1 MPVIFSEKQREE
13 IKQKLKE
20 NALKSFENAG
30 VRKTT
35 VAELAKNVGIAKG
48 TFYNF
53 YASKGALIADI
64 LADFDKISISELRKY
79 LEKQERIPIGKM
91 FEIYQNAFR
100 PETAFSFHFTPDDI
114 EWLKETE
121 ETKHYFSPEYGI
133 KTAKLILGYVDGIR
147 SDIDYAYV
155 VNIAKLINLMIENR
169 SSMCESAFDQNLHSL
184 MELMLTYLK
193 A

>member
-1 MPVIFSEKQREE
+1 MPIIFSEKQREE
-13 IKQKLKE
+13 IKQKLKGS
-20 NALKSFENAG
+20 ALNSFENKG

-35 VAELAKNVGIAKG
+35 VAELAKTVGIAKG

-53 YASKGALIADI
+53 YESKGALIADI
-64 LADFDKISISELRKY
+64 LADFDEISIRELCKY
-79 LEKQERIPIGKM
+79 LEKQERIPIDKM

-100 PETAFSFHFTPDDI
+100 PESAFSFHFTPDDI
-114 EWLKETE
+114 EWLKETA

-133 KTAKLILGYVDGIR
+133 KTAKLILDYVDGIR
-147 SDIDYAYV
+147 SDVDYAYV

-169 SSMCESAFDQNLHSL
+169 ESMCESAFDQNLHSL
-184 MELMLTYLK
+184 MELMLTYLR

>member
-1 MPVIFSEKQREE
+1 MPVIFTEEQREE
-13 IKQKLKE
+13 IKQKIKKS
-20 NALKSFENAG
+20 ALKSFEDKG

-35 VAELAKNVGIAKG
+35 VAELATSVGIAKG

-53 YASKGALIADI
+53 YESKGSLIADI
-64 LADFDKISISELRKY
+64 LADFDKISVTELRSY
-79 LEKQERIPIGKM
+79 LEKEGRIPIEKM

-100 PETAFSFHFTPDDI
+100 PESAFSFHFTPDDI

>member
-1 MPVIFSEKQREE
+1 MPVIFTEEQRDDL
-13 IKQKLKE
+13 KRTLKE
-20 NALKSFENAG
+20 NALNYFETKG
-30 VRKTT
+30 VQKTT
-35 VAELAKNVGIAKG
+35 VAELAKSVGIAKG

-53 YASKGALIADI
+53 YESKGALTADI
-64 LADFDKISISELRKY
+64 LADFDKISVTELRSY
-79 LEKQERIPIGKM
+79 LEKEGRIPIEKM

-100 PETAFSFHFTPDDI
+100 PESAFSFHFTPDDI

>member
-1 MPVIFSEKQREE
+1 MPIIFSEKQREE
-13 IKQKLKE
+13 IKQKLKGS
-20 NALKSFENAG
+20 ALNSFENKG

-35 VAELAKNVGIAKG
+35 VAELAKTVGIAKG

-53 YASKGALIADI
+53 YESKGALIADI
-64 LADFDKISISELRKY
+64 LADFDEISIRELCKY
-79 LEKQERIPIGKM
+79 LEKQERIPIDKM

-100 PETAFSFHFTPDDI
+100 PESAFSFHFTPDDI
-114 EWLKETE
+114 EWLKETA

-133 KTAKLILGYVDGIR
+133 KTAKLILAYVDGIR
-147 SDIDYAYV
+147 SDVDYAYV

-169 SSMCESAFDQNLHSL
+169 ESMCESAFDQNLHSL
-184 MELMLTYLK
+184 MELMLTYLR

>member
-20 NALKSFENAG
+20 NALKSFDNAG

>member
-1 MPVIFSEKQREE
+1 MPIIFTEEQRDDL
-13 IKQKLKE
+13 KRTLKE
-20 NALKSFENAG
+20 NALNSFETKG
-30 VRKTT
+30 VQKTT
-35 VAELAKNVGIAKG
+35 VAELAKSVGIAKG

-53 YASKGALIADI
+53 YESKGALTADI
-64 LADFDKISISELRKY
+64 LADFDKLSIKELRSY
-79 LEKQERIPIGKM
+79 LEKKGRIPIAQM

-114 EWLKETE
+114 AWLKETE

-169 SSMCESAFDQNLHSL
+169 DSMCESSFDQNLHSL
-184 MELMLTYLK
+184 MESMLAYLK
-193 A
+193 F